1 MADDDLD
8 IGDSDISGGTSPK
21 KSGGLGS
28 LISSILK
35 WVAVGVGAIIL
46 IVTVVV
52 ITMNI
57 MNQNTR
63 AVSAVPVSSEY
74 VGTREILDW
83 YSSIGQI
90 RTKTIDQN
98 SASVI
103 VEVVLGY
110 KTGEKSTSTEITA
123 RQIEIKEFLR
133 RFFSEKTVLELKPQN
148 EDRLRLEIRNAIN
161 DTILSSSKIRDVRF
175 TGYEVVE
182 Q

>member
-8 IGDSDISGGTSPK
+8 MGDGDLGGGSPK
-21 KSGGLGS
+21 KSGGLGP
-28 LISSILK
+28 LISGVLK
-35 WVAVGVGAIIL
+35 WVAIGVGAIIL

-57 MNQNTR
+57 MSSNTR
-63 AVSAVPVSSEY
+63 AVSPVPVSSEY

-90 RTKTIDQN
+90 RTKTIDQTP
-98 SASVI
+98 ASVI
-103 VEVVLGY
+103 VEVSLGY
-110 KTGEKSTSTEITA
+110 KTGAKATSTEITA

-133 RFFSEKTVLELKPQN
+133 RFFSEKTIVELKPQN
-148 EDRLRLEIRNAIN
+148 EDKLRIEIRNAIN

-175 TGYEVVE
+175 TGYEVIE